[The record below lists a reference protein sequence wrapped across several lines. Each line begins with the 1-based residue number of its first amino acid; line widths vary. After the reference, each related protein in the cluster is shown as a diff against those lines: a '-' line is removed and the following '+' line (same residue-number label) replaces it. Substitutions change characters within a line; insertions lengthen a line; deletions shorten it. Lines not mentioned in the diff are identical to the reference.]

1 MQGRI
6 FYIICGYSSGKSLSF
21 YPVNLTNWEK
31 LSFFGHFYP
40 GRVYDFL
47 ENIRPCLNVR
57 LDVNLTYCLG
67 NFVPVMLS
75 TNPSCCTAKRL
86 NSPLGKNKEKRRQA
100 YLRHFPQSCL
110 CPLLKMSSQLQIILC
125 SLNGQRKGLTI

>member
-1 MQGRI
+1 MDI
-6 FYIICGYSSGKSLSF
+6 HPGKVCHF
-21 YPVNLTNWEK
+21 YPVYLKNWEK
-31 LSFFGHFYP
+31 LPFFGHFYP

-86 NSPLGKNKEKRRQA
+86 NSPLGKNKEKKGA
-100 YLRHFPQSCL
+100 SVLASFPLVMSMSAT
-110 CPLLKMSSQLQIILC
+110 KMSSQL
-125 SLNGQRKGLTI
+125 

>member
-86 NSPLGKNKEKRRQA
+86 NSPLGKNKEKGGKVLA
-100 YLRHFPQSCL
+100 SLPLVVSMSATKNVISIVDYFVLPQWA
-110 CPLLKMSSQLQIILC
+110 
-125 SLNGQRKGLTI
+125 T